1 MTCRNRGRDPLSTPT
16 RRWLLGLVVMSGCAT
31 TQPHKN
37 APAQQ
42 LVATTPR
49 PLAAPA
55 SDPPPST
62 EQMPSQAVSPEV
74 TKASRFDSPPPA
86 SPKEPTAAEVEEL
99 LLAAQAGDS
108 EQLLEVIELQAQ
120 EERPWEEQS
129 DGPVLS
135 AQGPSDELGY
145 DETVQSA
152 LYQAYAIDPDGKAI
166 GRPNRGHLKDGVP
179 LPYEPDL
186 YTIRSKH
193 ASYASSHT
201 ALQVVTAFRAFRRES
216 GYSGKVII
224 ADISAK
230 SGGSYRTHHSHQT
243 GRDLD
248 ILMPLMPGTKRWG
261 HDIDWDTTWALV
273 RAFLETKEVEYIFLD
288 YKIQNKL
295 HAAALRA
302 KEHPDKLASLISWPV
317 GKWNKTIIRDSPGHW
332 AHFHVRIKCGPTETR
347 CRSFH

>member
-1 MTCRNRGRDPLSTPT
+1 MKIFSRRGRHTQGTHT
-16 RRWLLGLVVMSGCAT
+16 RRLLLGLAVMSGCAT
-31 TQPHKN
+31 TQP
-37 APAQQ
+37 QST
-42 LVATTPR
+42 ATTQRGLAMAPTTR
-49 PLAAPA
+49 PAP
-55 SDPPPST
+55 T
-62 EQMPSQAVSPEV
+62 
-74 TKASRFDSPPPA
+74 SPPKA
-86 SPKEPTAAEVEEL
+86 SPKPELKNAQAPIPPEAPSPAQESSLSQPTDAQVEEL

-120 EERPWEEQS
+120 EERPWEEQGG
-129 DGPVLS
+129 GPVLS
-135 AQGPSDELGY
+135 AQGPAGQLEY

-152 LYQAYAIDPDGKAI
+152 LYQAYAIEPDGKAI

-193 ASYASSHT
+193 ASYASSHA

-216 GYSGKVII
+216 GYTGRVII
-224 ADISAK
+224 ADVSAK

-248 ILMPLMPGTKRWG
+248 ILMPLMPGKKRWG

-273 RAFLETKEVEYIFLD
+273 RAFLDTKEVEYIFLD
-288 YKIQNKL
+288 YNIQHKL

-302 KEHPDKLASLISWPV
+302 KEHPEKLAGLISWPV

-332 AHFHVRIKCGPTETR
+332 AHVHVRIKCGPTETR